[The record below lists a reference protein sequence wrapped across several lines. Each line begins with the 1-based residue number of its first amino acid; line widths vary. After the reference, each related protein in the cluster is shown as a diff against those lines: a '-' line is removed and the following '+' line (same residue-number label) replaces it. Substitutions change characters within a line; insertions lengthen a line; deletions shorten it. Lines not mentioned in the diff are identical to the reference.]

1 MLESFDV
8 SILILNSGRICDMP
22 RTELKFQSQRIDQLP
37 PDILI
42 KGGWVST
49 AMALILT
56 LPPLALFIGLHQTVD
71 VNVGVAAGIGF
82 GIHFGLLAF
91 SRKISKLI
99 GSLFE

>member
-1 MLESFDV
+1 MAK
-8 SILILNSGRICDMP
+8 
-22 RTELKFQSQRIDQLP
+22 TALKFQSQRLDQLP

-56 LPPLALFIGLHQTVD
+56 LPPLALFIGMYQMAD
-71 VNVGVAAGIGF
+71 VNIGIAAGIAF

-91 SRKISKLI
+91 SRRISKAI
-99 GSLFE
+99 GSLFD

>member
-1 MLESFDV
+1 M
-8 SILILNSGRICDMP
+8 
-22 RTELKFQSQRIDQLP
+22 TKAALKFQSQRLDQLP

-56 LPPLALFIGLHQTVD
+56 LPPLALFIGLYQMAD
-71 VNVGVAAGIGF
+71 LNIGLAAGIGF

-91 SRKISKLI
+91 SRRISKAI
-99 GSLFE
+99 GSLFD